1 MKVTQNESKSSFQ
14 AEADLLGS
22 KRLRQWGEKSMENTH
37 KPVYPP
43 PQITL
48 TSKQLLALEKT
59 LLALEK
65 TKQNKNYNQVHIW
78 SKSKA

>member
-1 MKVTQNESKSSFQ
+1 
-14 AEADLLGS
+14 
-22 KRLRQWGEKSMENTH
+22 MENTH
-37 KPVYPP
+37 KPIYPP